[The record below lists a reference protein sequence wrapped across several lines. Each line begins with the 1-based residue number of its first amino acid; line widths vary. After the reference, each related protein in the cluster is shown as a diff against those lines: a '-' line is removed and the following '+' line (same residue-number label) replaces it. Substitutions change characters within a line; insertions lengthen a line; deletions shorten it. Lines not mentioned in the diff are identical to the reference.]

1 MAREV
6 WLWFSANVSAEQ
18 RQTILTDLAR
28 AGVTSSGDDDYETEN
43 SGIVFFTELT
53 AELCVLLGETSR
65 RGLARVLAVALT
77 PAALAKGGTWAL
89 LKAGASDV
97 FAWDHSTEPAREI
110 SARFERW
117 QEVDRI
123 VQSALV
129 QENLVGQSHAWVR
142 VLRQIVEVARFTD
155 ASVLITGE
163 SGTGKELIARL
174 IHTLD
179 TRKNKGELVV
189 SDCTTIVPELSGSEF
204 FGHERGAFTG
214 AVAARDGAFA
224 LADKGTLFLD
234 EVGELPA
241 TLQAELLRVVQERAF
256 KRVGSNNWQKTD
268 FRLVCATNRN
278 LIAEQAAARFRRDLY
293 YRIAACTCHL
303 PPLSERRE
311 DILPLTRHFIE
322 SQRPDTPIKLDDAVR
337 DYLLAREYPGN
348 VRDLKQLVTRMLLR
362 HVGPGPI
369 TVGDIP
375 EDERPADDFEIAD
388 WRGNGFDHSIQLAL
402 QQGMGLKEIGRAA
415 EDAAERIA
423 LEEAEGNL
431 QRAAAKLGV
440 TDRALQMRRVARKQ
454 NGHQTTVRYEER

>member
-322 SQRPDTPIKLDDAVR
+322 RQRPDTPIKLDDAVR